1 MYKMEININRA
12 SGYDYFTVNG
22 YKVQKLVTDLTGANV
37 QVIADVV
44 FEDVEWSKNVSDN
57 ANILAV
63 FEKDDMLTV
72 APDEINQGNYRG
84 VLATG
89 ALKGVSDEQ
98 MQQIWNTLNEQNDME
113 KEMKLLEAELAGM
126 DKTERGFHNRER
138 KVKVLKNKLREKV
151 VI

>member
-37 QVIADVV
+37 QVIADAN
-44 FEDVEWSKNVSDN
+44 FDNLQWSKNIKDDAKV
-57 ANILAV
+57 LAV
-63 FEKDDMLTV
+63 FEKDDVLTV
-72 APDEINQGNYRG
+72 MPHEVNQGNYRG

-89 ALKGVSDEQ
+89 VLKGVSDEQ
-98 MQQIWNTLNEQNDME
+98 MQQIWNVLNEQNAME
-113 KEMKLLEAELAGM
+113 QEVKLLEAELAGM

-138 KVKVLKNKLREKV
+138 KVKVLKNKLRAKV

>member
-89 ALKGVSDEQ
+89 VLKGVSDEQ
-98 MQQIWNTLNEQNDME
+98 MQQIWNVLNEQNAME
-113 KEMKLLEAELAGM
+113 QEVKLLEAELAGM
-126 DKTERGFHNRER
+126 DKAERGFRHRER
-138 KVKVLKNKLREKV
+138 KVQNLKNKLREKV

>member
-126 DKTERGFHNRER
+126 DKTERGFRNRER

>member
-138 KVKVLKNKLREKV
+138 KVKVLKNKLRAKV